1 MRMLTCAELR
11 REAAKMLVKLILVFS
26 KIGFL
31 GFGGGM
37 AIVALIFDSIQ
48 EFGTISQTQFADIV
62 AIAQVTPGPVAIN
75 TATFVGFKSAGLAG
89 AAAATFGV
97 ALPAF
102 IMTAITAR
110 MMKQFSESPLVKGG
124 LAGIRPATVGMIAT
138 ALVTLAK
145 PAIFAEQ
152 HLGAGLV
159 EALQGLPVD
168 PVSIVI
174 CVVTIV
180 LIGKY
185 KKNPFVVLIFMG
197 CIGAVIGVY

>member
-1 MRMLTCAELR
+1 MAMLINLLLTF
-11 REAAKMLVKLILVFS
+11 I

-48 EFGTISQTQFADIV
+48 QFGTISQTQFADIV
-62 AIAQVTPGPVAIN
+62 ALAQVTPGPIAIN
-75 TATFVGFKSAGLAG
+75 TATFVGYNTAGLIG
-89 AAAATFGV
+89 AATATLGV
-97 ALPAF
+97 AIPAF
-102 IMTAITAR
+102 ILTAITAR

-145 PAIFAEQ
+145 PAIFAEK
-152 HLGAGLV
+152 HLGAGLI
-159 EALQGLPVD
+159 ESLQGLPVD

-174 CVVTIV
+174 CIATIV

-185 KKNPFVVLIFMG
+185 KKNPFIVLIFMG
-197 CIGAVIGVY
+197 CIGAIIGVY